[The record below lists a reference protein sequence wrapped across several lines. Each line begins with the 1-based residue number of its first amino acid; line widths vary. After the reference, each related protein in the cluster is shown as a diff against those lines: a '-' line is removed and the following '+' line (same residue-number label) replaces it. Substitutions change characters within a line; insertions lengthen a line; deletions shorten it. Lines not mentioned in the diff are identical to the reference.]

1 MYLLYLDENFADK
14 EKYQWH
20 TTQKK
25 LLNQLKQEKQLIG
38 APSKNEIAGDEGE
51 NLPLNPGLGKQITK
65 QIKNEVN

>member
-20 TTQKK
+20 TMQKK

-38 APSKNEIAGDEGE
+38 APSKNEINGD
-51 NLPLNPGLGKQITK
+51 
-65 QIKNEVN
+65 

>member
-25 LLNQLKQEKQLIG
+25 LLNKLKQEKQLIG
-38 APSKNEIAGDEGE
+38 TPSKNEIVGDDGE
-51 NLPLNPGLGKQITK
+51 NLPLNPALGK
-65 QIKNEVN
+65 